1 MELSYHQRVEL
12 LDLVKQAYTEH
23 WNTILEI
30 DLKFKEDKTMDHDK
44 ADYWAKRQ
52 AEAYDRKQL
61 LDNIKNK
68 LILSL

>member
-12 LDLVKQAYTEH
+12 LDIVKQAYKEH

-30 DLKFKEDKTMDHDK
+30 DLVFKENKAMDKDK
-44 ADYWAKRQ
+44 EDYYIKKQ
-52 AEAYDRKQL
+52 AEAYNRKQL
-61 LDNIKNK
+61 LESIKNA

>member
-12 LDLVKQAYTEH
+12 LDLVKKAYTEH

-30 DLKFKEDKTMDHDK
+30 DLVFKEDKAMDKDK
-44 ADYWAKRQ
+44 EDYYIKKQ

>member
-12 LDLVKQAYTEH
+12 LDLVKKAYTEH

-30 DLKFKEDKTMDHDK
+30 DLVFKEDKQMEHDK
-44 ADYWAKRQ
+44 ADYYAKKQ

>member
-30 DLKFKEDKTMDHDK
+30 DLVFKENKAMEKDKE
-44 ADYWAKRQ
+44 DYYIKKQ

>member
-12 LDLVKQAYTEH
+12 LDLVKKAYTEH

-30 DLKFKEDKTMDHDK
+30 DLVFKEDKQMDKDK
-44 ADYWAKRQ
+44 EDYYIKKQ
-52 AEAYDRKQL
+52 SEAYDRKQL